1 MSVALNAPILQASQ
15 TKTSQSN
22 TFRILRLDGVSESL
36 VTHCTPTLQASQT
49 KTLESCNCLFGQ
61 DSNLTESLKK
71 FLVTHCTPTLQASQ
85 TKTFDS
91 CIYFVCLIKTTF

>member
-36 VTHCTPTLQASQT
+36 VTHCTPTLQVSQT

-71 FLVTHCTPTLQASQ
+71 LFGNSLHSHPPSVSDQ
-85 TKTFDS
+85 D
-91 CIYFVCLIKTTF
+91 V